1 MDSKDMEA
9 INSLSESAG
18 EQMKVDASFFSDK
31 PTNDKN
37 DNNEPSLDD
46 LAKSLEDQQKEL
58 SIEEKMERL
67 GITKDQA
74 IDYIMQLS
82 DNGYV
87 EDSVSIFSGKFKAVF
102 RTAKISDTR
111 KFVEMFDELDINTQ
125 SKAEYFLNL
134 YSLASI
140 LIKYNDINLV
150 ENDIHERAKWIED
163 NLPVPIY
170 KALLVEATKFH
181 AKIELLGSEEV
192 ADFF

>member
-1 MDSKDMEA
+1 MEA
-9 INSLSESAG
+9 LNSLSSSAG
-18 EQMKVDASFFSDK
+18 EGMKIDSSVFSGK
-31 PTNDKN
+31 PTDSE
-37 DNNEPSLDD
+37 DNTNEPSLDE
-46 LAKSLEDQQKEL
+46 LAKELETQQEES

-67 GITKDQA
+67 GMTKDQA

-87 EDSVSIFSGKFKAVF
+87 EDSVSIFSGKFKALF

-111 KFVEMFDELDINTQ
+111 RFVEMFDELDINTQ

-140 LIKYNDINLV
+140 LRKYRDTSL
-150 ENDIHERAKWIED
+150 EDMDIHERAKWIED
-163 NLPVPIY
+163 NLPTPIY
-170 KALLVEATKFH
+170 KALLIEATKFH